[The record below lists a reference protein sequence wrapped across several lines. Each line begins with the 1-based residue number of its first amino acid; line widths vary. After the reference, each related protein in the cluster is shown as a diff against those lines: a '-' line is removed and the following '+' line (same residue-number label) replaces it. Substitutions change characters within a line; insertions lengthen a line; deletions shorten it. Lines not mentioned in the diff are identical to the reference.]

1 VDIMAEAK
9 EFDWITLL
17 VGLVLIIGGIFSLS
31 HPVATFLT
39 LAIMLGIVVLVR
51 GIMLIVAFFKLDDR
65 TGAKVFFA
73 LILGVLLVIT
83 GVVFLFRPL
92 FAANVFAFIIAIWFI
107 LDAIYNL
114 INADRLKSAGR
125 GIYFLSIAFN
135 VLVLFGGI
143 MLILH
148 PLIAG
153 LSVAV
158 MIGITLLV
166 FGVNHVVLAFIG
178 EKSALKV

>member
-1 VDIMAEAK
+1 VKVVDSMAEAK
-9 EFDWITLL
+9 KFDWISLL
-17 VGLVLIIGGIFSLS
+17 VGFVLIIGGIFSLS
-31 HPVATFLT
+31 NPLATFLT

-51 GIMLIVAFFKLDDR
+51 GIMLIVVFFKLENR

-73 LILGVLLVIT
+73 LILGILLAIT
-83 GVVFLFRPL
+83 GVIFLFRPL

-107 LDAIYNL
+107 VDAINNL
-114 INADRLKSAGR
+114 INADRLKPAGK
-125 GIYFLSIAFN
+125 GIYFLSIVFN

-143 MLILH
+143 ILVLH

-166 FGVNHVVLAFIG
+166 FGVNHIVLAFMG
-178 EKSALKV
+178 KESA